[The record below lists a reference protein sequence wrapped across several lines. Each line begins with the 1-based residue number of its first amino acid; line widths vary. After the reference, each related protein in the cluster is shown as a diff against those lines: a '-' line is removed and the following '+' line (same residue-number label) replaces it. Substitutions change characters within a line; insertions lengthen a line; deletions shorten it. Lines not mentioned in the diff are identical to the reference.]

1 MAIPT
6 FDRLMLPL
14 LQELAASDEG
24 SLSQL
29 TQKLSERF
37 GLTSEERSARLPS
50 GIQTV
55 IHNRV
60 GWAKWHLEKLGYVET
75 VKRGVYRITESGRRR
90 AGSSQPDFTL
100 AEARAFIA
108 SGSPEANEV
117 VVEANAGVVATP
129 EERIGVAMRELELQL
144 SEDIKARLLEMSPS
158 GFEQLVVSLLLKM
171 GYGGSRAEAGQAVGR
186 SGDGGVDGVISEDRL
201 GLDAIYV
208 QAKRWKG
215 TVGEPEVRNF
225 LGALVGRGAGKG
237 VFITTG
243 TFSDAARAF
252 AQRSI
257 QQKIVL
263 IDGDKLASLMIEH
276 GLGVTTIA
284 TYEVRRLDSDF
295 FSEE

>member
-37 GLTSEERSARLPS
+37 GLTPEERTARLPS

-75 VKRGVYRITESGRRR
+75 VKRGVYRITEAGRRR
-90 AGSSQPDFTL
+90 AGLSQPDFTL
-100 AEARAFIA
+100 AEARAFIS
-108 SGSPEANEV
+108 SGSADANEA
-117 VVEANAGVVATP
+117 VVEASAGVVATP
-129 EERIGVAMRELELQL
+129 EERIGVAVRELELQL
-144 SEDIKARLLEMSPS
+144 AEDIKARLLEMSPS

-201 GLDAIYV
+201 GLDAIYI

-263 IDGDKLASLMIEH
+263 IDGDRLASLMIEH
-276 GLGVTTIA
+276 GLGVTTMAI
-284 TYEVRRLDSDF
+284 YEVRRLDSDF